1 MATADSILETHNLRK
16 EFGNILAVD
25 DVSLTFERGKLQVV
39 IGPNGAGKTTFFNVL
54 AGTLPPTS
62 GEIMFDGTDITNRS
76 PAYISRNGL
85 VKSYQIT
92 NIFDELSTLE
102 NVNIAVQSISD
113 VTRFNFWS
121 DTSTFEDIEN
131 QAKDVLE
138 RVSLDHKMDTLAEDL
153 SYGQQRLLEIGIVLA
168 TDPKLM
174 LLDEPTSG
182 LSPENTRRMISTIGS
197 LAEDRTVLMIEHDM
211 NVVENLAD
219 NVIVFHQGEVL
230 VEGSPEEVTNNE
242 KVKDVYL
249 GR

>member
-1 MATADSILETHNLRK
+1 MASADSILETRNLRK
-16 EFGNILAVD
+16 DFGNIRAVD
-25 DVSLTFERGKLQVV
+25 EVSLSFERGKLQVV
-39 IGPNGAGKTTFFNVL
+39 IGPNGAGKTTLFNVL

-62 GEIMFDGTDITNRS
+62 GKIVFDGDDITNRS
-76 PAYISRNGL
+76 PNYISRHGL

-92 NIFDELSTLE
+92 NVFDELSTLE

-113 VTRFNFWS
+113 INRFNFWS
-121 DTSTFEDIEN
+121 NRNAFEEIEE
-131 QAKDVLE
+131 QSKDVLE

-153 SYGQQRLLEIGIVLA
+153 SYGQQRLLEIGIVFA

-182 LSPENTRRMISTIGS
+182 LSPENTRRMISTIDT
-197 LAEDRTVLMIEHDM
+197 LAEERTILMIEHDM

-219 NVIVFHQGEVL
+219 NVIVFNQGDVL
-230 VEGSPEEVTNNE
+230 VEGTPEEVTNNE
-242 KVKDVYL
+242 RVKDVYL